1 MKFLKKSL
9 GLFCLLLLCV
19 AQAGCALLQIPFDI
33 LGTVVSTA
41 VSAGLAYGPSVAPFF
56 M

>member
-1 MKFLKKSL
+1 MKFFKKSL
-9 GLFCLLLLCV
+9 SLFCLLLLCIT
-19 AQAGCALLQIPFDI
+19 QAGCSLLQIPFDI

-41 VSAGLAYGPSVAPFF
+41 VSAGLAYGPSAAPFF

>member
-1 MKFLKKSL
+1 MKLFKKSL
-9 GLFCLLLLCV
+9 SLICLLLFCIT
-19 AQAGCALLQIPFDI
+19 QAGCGLLEIPFDI
-33 LGTVVSTA
+33 LGTAVSTA

>member
-1 MKFLKKSL
+1 MKFLRKFLSL
-9 GLFCLLLLCV
+9 FFLLLLCII
-19 AQAGCALLQIPFDI
+19 QAGCGLLEIPFDI
-33 LGTVVSTA
+33 LGTAVSTA

>member
-1 MKFLKKSL
+1 MKIIKRFLS
-9 GLFCLLLLCV
+9 LFCLLLICIT
-19 AQAGCALLQIPFDI
+19 QTGCGLLEIPFDI
-33 LGTVVSTA
+33 LGTAVSTA

>member
-1 MKFLKKSL
+1 MKFIKNFLSL
-9 GLFCLLLLCV
+9 FLLLLFCIT
-19 AQAGCALLQIPFDI
+19 QAGCAIIQIPVDI

>member
-1 MKFLKKSL
+1 MKFFKKPLSVIC
-9 GLFCLLLLCV
+9 LFLLCIT
-19 AQAGCALLQIPFDI
+19 QAGCSLIELPFDL
-33 LGTVVSTA
+33 LGSAVSTA

>member
-1 MKFLKKSL
+1 MKFIKEYLSL
-9 GLFCLLLLCV
+9 FFLLLFCIS
-19 AQAGCALLQIPFDI
+19 QAGCGLLEIPFDV

-41 VSAGLAYGPSVAPFF
+41 VSAGLAYGPSAAPFF